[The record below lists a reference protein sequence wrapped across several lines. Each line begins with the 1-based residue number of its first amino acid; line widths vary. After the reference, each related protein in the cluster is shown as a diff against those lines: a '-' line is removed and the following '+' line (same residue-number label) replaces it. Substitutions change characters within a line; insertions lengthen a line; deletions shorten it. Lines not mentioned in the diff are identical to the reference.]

1 VSKLITG
8 VGIGVALLILS
19 AILSGLPIG
28 LLLNPA
34 ALIMVLGPLVGV
46 VWLVFPA
53 PLIKQL
59 LDTLSGQSSASEA
72 DCRRIERACVQFGD
86 MAVLSAVIGL
96 AVIGVHALG
105 TGVFTEPADTRRIG
119 AVISGAA
126 ACLVY
131 GISCKIFLAMA
142 IESAVASRR
151 LRLPAAADPSTNM
164 PTAAAEPPPRGL
176 LALMAVTIMLVSW
189 LYGFWLLSGR
199 ITGFITA
206 SKLLL
211 VISIPL
217 LLGWMAGRPSQR
229 SERPAG
235 FVEAAAR
242 QAGAAAAAGV
252 VATIIGV
259 MAVAISDN
267 PSRISVGLAGASLGM
282 TYGLMGYFML
292 RALGL
297 RGGRNTESG

>member
-1 VSKLITG
+1 
-8 VGIGVALLILS
+8 
-19 AILSGLPIG
+19 
-28 LLLNPA
+28 
-34 ALIMVLGPLVGV
+34 
-46 VWLVFPA
+46 
-53 PLIKQL
+53 
-59 LDTLSGQSSASEA
+59 
-72 DCRRIERACVQFGD
+72 
-86 MAVLSAVIGL
+86 
-96 AVIGVHALG
+96 
-105 TGVFTEPADTRRIG
+105 
-119 AVISGAA
+119 
-126 ACLVY
+126 
-131 GISCKIFLAMA
+131 
-142 IESAVASRR
+142 
-151 LRLPAAADPSTNM
+151 
-164 PTAAAEPPPRGL
+164 
-176 LALMAVTIMLVSW
+176 MAVTIMLVSW
-189 LYGFWLLSGR
+189 LYGFWLLAGR

-297 RGGRNTESG
+297 RGGRTTEAG